1 MILIICS
8 ILFCLILLDFT
19 IIGFLPKIL
28 RIWPPLKELCED
40 KLIEDSAYYSLKT
53 DIRRASGN
61 PIITS
66 RINYKSIILTSKN
79 LIVKNTFLT
88 YLLRINIESIDHYH
102 IKKHTIGKTI
112 ILYLTIEGKKKFF
125 QFRSK
130 KTEVWVR
137 EFDKLGIV
145 EK

>member
-1 MILIICS
+1 MILVICS
-8 ILFCLILLDFT
+8 ILFCLLLLDFT

-28 RIWPPLKELCED
+28 RIWQPLKGLSED
-40 KLIEDSAYYSLKT
+40 TLIEDTAFYSIKT
-53 DIRRASGN
+53 DIRRESGN
-61 PIITS
+61 PIITN
-66 RINYKSIILTSKN
+66 RINYKSIILTPKN

-88 YLLRINIESIDHYH
+88 YLLRISIESIDHYH
-102 IKKHTIGKTI
+102 TEKHTIGEKI
-112 ILYLTIEGKKKFF
+112 ILYLTINGKKHIF

-130 KTEVWVR
+130 NPKIWIK